1 MSPCSSRADVE
12 EELRKVQDL
21 ANAGESIQ
29 LNIPADPGVLK
40 TAVAGFSFLQTD
52 VLIRIKM
59 WCLFLND
66 LKKQFLTSDIR
77 NYFNR
82 IHDYDEIIKE
92 ISRRLSD
99 DGQIRDDA
107 SQHLHEIRTKTRRL
121 HRQIHETLASM
132 LTERQNM
139 FTDTTVVERMG
150 HYVLPVKPNFKKDI
164 PGIVHAYSNS
174 GETVFIEPL
183 QIADHAGQI
192 TGLAAAEQQ
201 EIEVI
206 LSRLTQ
212 VIKGRVDD
220 IEQDIEY
227 LVELDLLNARVRYAA
242 ALDATM
248 PMFSTRLRIVNGY
261 HPLLK
266 MADHAVPLNL
276 DMAGEKP
283 VLLISGPNAGG
294 KTVVLKTVGLIAL
307 MAKYGMFI
315 PVDEGSEIP
324 FYDEVYADIGD
335 EQSIETHVSTF
346 AGHVAQIKVALE
358 GRENSLI
365 LLDELM
371 SQTSVEEGSALA
383 AAVLEGFARKK
394 STVLA
399 TTHNEELKLYV
410 SKKDNMLN
418 AGMEYTDRPT
428 YRLILGIPQPSNALR
443 LARQLGIRED
453 ILQHAL
459 SLMDQ
464 DKVSVNKMFEDLS
477 KELSAVQEERDKL
490 KRLMHDYES
499 RLASLDSRKKKEL
512 AELRQK
518 YRDHLIKAKR
528 SIEKMIKDF
537 KEKGPKPDRVHEMRK
552 FFNEK
557 LEHDTERVPYFP
569 SQGELVKIRDL
580 RKVGQVVEE
589 HGGKYKVSLENI
601 FYWVLPSD
609 IESLQHEKSQG
620 AG

>member
-1 MSPCSSRADVE
+1 MSPYSSRSVVE
-12 EELRKVQDL
+12 EELNKVQDFM
-21 ANAGESIQ
+21 NAGESVQ

-40 TAVAGFSFLQTD
+40 TAVTGVSFLKPD
-52 VLIRIKM
+52 ILMRIKM

-66 LKKQFLTSDIR
+66 LKKQFLASDLR
-77 NYFNR
+77 NYFNK

-92 ISRRLSD
+92 ITRRLSD
-99 DGQIRDDA
+99 DGQVKDDA
-107 SQHLHEIRTKTRRL
+107 SVRLHEIRTKIRRL
-121 HRQIHETLASM
+121 HRQIHETLTTM
-132 LTERQNM
+132 LAERQNM
-139 FTDTTVVERMG
+139 FTDTTVVERLG
-150 HYVLPVKPNFKKDI
+150 HYVLPVKRNFRKDI

-183 QIADHAGQI
+183 QITDHAGQI
-192 TGLAAAEQQ
+192 TGLTADEQQ

-206 LSRLTQ
+206 LTRLTE
-212 VIKGRVDD
+212 VIRERVDD

-227 LVELDLLNARVRYAA
+227 LVELDLLKARARYAA
-242 ALDATM
+242 TLGATM
-248 PMFSTRLRIVNGY
+248 PMFSTRFRIVNGY

-266 MADHAVPLNL
+266 AGDHAVPLNL
-276 DMAGEKP
+276 DMVREKP
-283 VLLISGPNAGG
+283 ILLISGPNAGG

-324 FYDEVYADIGD
+324 FYDEIYADIGD

-346 AGHVAQIKVALE
+346 AGHVAQIKIALDGKE
-358 GRENSLI
+358 HSLV

-383 AAVLEGFARKK
+383 AAVLEGFSRKK

-443 LARQLGIRED
+443 LAEQLGIQGE
-453 ILQHAL
+453 IIQHAL

-477 KELSAVQEERDKL
+477 KELSGVQKERETL
-490 KRLMHDYES
+490 KKVINDYES

-512 AELRQK
+512 TELKQK
-518 YRDHLIKAKR
+518 YRNQLIKAKR

-557 LEHDTERVPYFP
+557 LEPDADRAPYFP

-601 FYWVLPSD
+601 FFWVLPSD
-609 IESLQHEKSQG
+609 IESLQNEENQG
-620 AG
+620 SG